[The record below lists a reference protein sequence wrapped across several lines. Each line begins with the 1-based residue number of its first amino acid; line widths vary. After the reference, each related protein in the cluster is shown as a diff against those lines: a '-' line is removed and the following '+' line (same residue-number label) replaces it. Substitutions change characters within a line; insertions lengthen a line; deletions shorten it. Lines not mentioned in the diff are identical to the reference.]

1 MTTKDLTDRQ
11 QIFSIQG
18 LKTSNQMIENS
29 KEVIISM
36 SDERAK
42 QTKLESKRNSRWL
55 LYFPFYALNTDCIS
69 QNLTESCC
77 AITYDLST
85 LRTT

>member
-18 LKTSNQMIENS
+18 LKTSDQMIENS

-42 QTKLESKRNSRWL
+42 QMKLESKRNSRWL
-55 LYFPFYALNTDCIS
+55 LYFSF
-69 QNLTESCC
+69 
-77 AITYDLST
+77 
-85 LRTT
+85 

>member
-1 MTTKDLTDRQ
+1 MCTPYFDNAGGSLTTKDLTDRQ

-18 LKTSNQMIENS
+18 LKTSNQMIENA

-42 QTKLESKRNSRWL
+42 QMKLESKRNSRWL
-55 LYFPFYALNTDCIS
+55 LYFSF
-69 QNLTESCC
+69 
-77 AITYDLST
+77 
-85 LRTT
+85 

>member
-42 QTKLESKRNSRWL
+42 QMKLESKRNSRWL
-55 LYFPFYALNTDCIS
+55 LYFSF
-69 QNLTESCC
+69 
-77 AITYDLST
+77 
-85 LRTT
+85 